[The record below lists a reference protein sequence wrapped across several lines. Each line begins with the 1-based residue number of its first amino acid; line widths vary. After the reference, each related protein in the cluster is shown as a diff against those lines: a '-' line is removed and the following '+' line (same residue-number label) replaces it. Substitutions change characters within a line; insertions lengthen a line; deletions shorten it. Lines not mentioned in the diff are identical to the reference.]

1 MINWPFHANARTD
14 HTGSPRLGGK
24 AFSAAGWI
32 TRSGRRFFQ
41 ETRHRQPADSRD
53 AFAPRKSFRHR
64 AARLRSSGR
73 QRLQDSGRAD
83 SIPPVM
89 LDLSQYQSIGEALR
103 DALDQYSNEVC
114 LIEAD
119 RDREKERLT
128 YRDFKQRA
136 HPLARALQEANLSAG
151 SRASIIMTN
160 QSKWLISAYAIFF
173 SGGVLVPLDYKLTPD
188 EQWQLL
194 KHSNA
199 TVLITE
205 YPIWRQ
211 LSVSAGRAAA
221 TNVQTV
227 LVTEAPA
234 KADLGGAQR
243 WEEFR
248 GAEEPVFI
256 PRKRKDIASI
266 VYSSGTGG
274 RPKGCMM
281 THENYLEQCVALT
294 SVYPFWPGVRY
305 LSILPTNHAIDFMV
319 GFFGP
324 FTCGACVVHLR
335 TLRPEFVRE
344 AFMRYKITYVSLVP
358 LVLKNLQKGLEA
370 KFAELP
376 PRKRKVFNALVAVN
390 KSLTKSHPRLWLS
403 RRLLKQVH
411 AAFGGELQA
420 IIVGGAFTEPQTLQ
434 FFYDLGIPV
443 ANGYGL
449 TEAGTAI
456 TVNDLKPF
464 RADTVGKP
472 LPGMEVKIAD
482 PSPNGIGEVCVRSKT
497 VMSGYLNE
505 PELTAETIVDGW
517 LRTGDLGK
525 FDAQGHLR
533 LSGRK
538 KNMIVTEEGKNIYP
552 EDIEAAFE
560 SLPVKEFCVFAANY
574 IWLQRSMV
582 GEQLVLVLHLEE
594 GQTLT
599 EELRREI
606 SARNSRLLNYKRVH
620 GLVLVNED
628 FPRTASLK
636 IKRNILAERLAQSDR
651 ASAILPL

>member
-1 MINWPFHANARTD
+1 MLNLANY
-14 HTGSPRLGGK
+14 S
-24 AFSAAGWI
+24 
-32 TRSGRRFFQ
+32 
-41 ETRHRQPADSRD
+41 
-53 AFAPRKSFRHR
+53 
-64 AARLRSSGR
+64 
-73 QRLQDSGRAD
+73 
-83 SIPPVM
+83 
-89 LDLSQYQSIGEALR
+89 SIGAALK
-103 DALDQYSNEVC
+103 DAMQRFADEVC

-119 RDREKERLT
+119 REREKERLT
-128 YRDFKQRA
+128 YREFNARA
-136 HPLARALQEANLSAG
+136 IPLARAIQDAG
-151 SRASIIMTN
+151 FAAGDRAGIIMTN
-160 QSKWLISAYAIFF
+160 QSKWLISAFAIFY
-173 SGGVLVPLDYKLTPD
+173 SGGILVPLDYKLTPA

-194 KHSNA
+194 QHSGA
-199 TVLITE
+199 KILITE

-211 LSVSAGRAAA
+211 LSSAPGRSAAF
-221 TNVQTV
+221 NIHTV

-234 KADLGGAQR
+234 NADLAGARR

-248 GAEEPVFI
+248 GSVAPTLVSRE
-256 PRKRKDIASI
+256 RQDIASI

-281 THENYLEQCVALT
+281 THENYLEQCAALT
-294 SVYPFWPGVRY
+294 SLYPFWPGVRY

-344 AFMRYKITYVSLVP
+344 AFIRYKITYVSLVP
-358 LVLKNLQKGLEA
+358 LVLKNLQKGLQA

-376 PRKRKVFNALVAVN
+376 PGRRRVFNALVAVN
-390 KSLTKSHPRLWLS
+390 KSLSKSHPRLWLS

-472 LPGMEVKIAD
+472 LPGMEVKIVD
-482 PSPNGIGEVCVRSKT
+482 PGPDGIGEVYVRSKT

-525 FDAQGHLR
+525 FDAQDHLH

-560 SLPVKEFCVFAANY
+560 GLAAEEVKEFCVFAANY
-574 IWLQRSMV
+574 IWPRRSMV
-582 GEQLVLVLHLEE
+582 GEQLIIVVHLES
-594 GQTLT
+594 GQALT
-599 EELRREI
+599 DQLKQEI
-606 SARNSRLLNYKRVH
+606 IQRNNRLLNYKRIH
-620 GLVLVNED
+620 GLVLDDQD

-636 IKRNILAERLAQSDR
+636 IKRNELAERLSKLDR
-651 ASAILPL
+651 DRVILPL

>member
-1 MINWPFHANARTD
+1 
-14 HTGSPRLGGK
+14 
-24 AFSAAGWI
+24 
-32 TRSGRRFFQ
+32 
-41 ETRHRQPADSRD
+41 
-53 AFAPRKSFRHR
+53 
-64 AARLRSSGR
+64 
-73 QRLQDSGRAD
+73 
-83 SIPPVM
+83 M
-89 LDLSQYQSIGEALR
+89 LDLANYSSIGAALK
-103 DALDQYSNEVC
+103 DAMERFAAEVC
-114 LIEAD
+114 LIES
-119 RDREKERLT
+119 DREREKQRLT
-128 YRDFKQRA
+128 YREFNV
-136 HPLARALQEANLSAG
+136 RALSLTRAMQDAG
-151 SRASIIMTN
+151 FAPGDRASIIMTN
-160 QSKWLISAYAIFF
+160 QSKWLISAFAIFY
-173 SGGVLVPLDYKLTPD
+173 SGGVLVPLDYKLTPA

-194 KHSNA
+194 QHSKA
-199 TVLITE
+199 KILITE

-211 LSVSAGRAAA
+211 LSTAPGRATAPSL
-221 TNVQTV
+221 QTV
-227 LVTEAPA
+227 LVSEAPPN
-234 KADLGGAQR
+234 ADLAGAQG

-248 GAEEPVFI
+248 GSVAPTLV
-256 PRKRKDIASI
+256 PRERKDLASI

-281 THENYLEQCVALT
+281 THENYLQQCVALT
-294 SVYPFWPGVRY
+294 SLYPFWPGVRY

-358 LVLKNLQKGLEA
+358 LVLKNLQKGLQA
-370 KFAELP
+370 RFAELP
-376 PRKRKVFNALVAVN
+376 TGKRKVFNALVAVN

-472 LPGMEVKIAD
+472 LPGMEVRIVD
-482 PSPNGIGEVCVRSKT
+482 PASDGVGEVYVRSKT

-525 FDAQGHLR
+525 FDAQGHLH

-560 SLPVKEFCVFAANY
+560 SLPAKEVKEFCVFAANY
-574 IWLQRSMV
+574 IWPKRSML
-582 GEQLVLVLHLEE
+582 GEQLIIVIHLENN
-594 GQTLT
+594 QLLT
-599 EELRREI
+599 DQLQQEI
-606 SARNSRLLNYKRVH
+606 IQRNHRLLNYKRIH
-620 GLVLVNED
+620 GLVLHEED

-636 IKRNILAERLAQSDR
+636 IKRNELAERLSKLDR
-651 ASAILPL
+651 DRVILPL

>member
-1 MINWPFHANARTD
+1 
-14 HTGSPRLGGK
+14 
-24 AFSAAGWI
+24 
-32 TRSGRRFFQ
+32 
-41 ETRHRQPADSRD
+41 
-53 AFAPRKSFRHR
+53 
-64 AARLRSSGR
+64 
-73 QRLQDSGRAD
+73 
-83 SIPPVM
+83 M
-89 LDLSQYQSIGEALR
+89 LDLSKYQSIGEALR
-103 DALDQYSNEVC
+103 DALDQFANEVC

-119 RDREKERLT
+119 REREKERLT
-128 YRDFKQRA
+128 YRDFKERA
-136 HPLARALQEANLSAG
+136 HPLAKALQDAGFTAG

-173 SGGVLVPLDYKLTPD
+173 TGGVVVPLDYKLTPD

-194 KHSNA
+194 KHSGA
-199 TVLITE
+199 AVLTTE
-205 YPIWRQ
+205 YPIWRR
-211 LSVSAGRAAA
+211 LSASPGRAAA

-234 KADLGGAQR
+234 NADLAGAKR

-248 GAEEPVFI
+248 RTGDPVFVV
-256 PRKRKDIASI
+256 RKRADTACI

-294 SVYPFWPGVRY
+294 SIYPFWPGVRY

-324 FTCGACVVHLR
+324 FTCGAAVVHLR
-335 TLRPEFVRE
+335 TLRPEYVRE
-344 AFMRYKITYVSLVP
+344 AFPKYKITYVSLVP
-358 LVLKNLQKGLEA
+358 LVLKNLQKGLQA
-370 KFAELP
+370 RFDALP
-376 PRKRKVFNALVAVN
+376 PGKRKIFNALVAVN
-390 KSLTKSHPRLWLS
+390 KALTKSRPRLGIS
-403 RRLLKQVH
+403 RRLLKRVH
-411 AAFGGELQA
+411 EAFGGELRA
-420 IIVGGAFTEPQTLQ
+420 IIVGGAFSEPQTLQ

-472 LPGMEVKIAD
+472 LPGMEVRIVNPAAD
-482 PSPNGIGEVCVRSKT
+482 GVGEVAVRSKT
-497 VMSGYLNE
+497 VMAGYLNE

-517 LRTGDLGK
+517 LMTGDLGR
-525 FDAQGHLR
+525 FDGAGHLQ
-533 LSGRK
+533 LTGRK

-552 EDIEAAFE
+552 EDIETVFE

-574 IWLQRSMV
+574 IWPKRSMA
-582 GEQLVLVLHLEE
+582 GEKLVLALHLEP
-594 GQTLT
+594 GQPYT
-599 EELRREI
+599 EELRQDI
-606 SARNSRLLNYKRVH
+606 NARNHRLINYKRIH
-620 GLVLVNED
+620 GVVLLDED

-636 IKRNILAERLAQSDR
+636 IKRNVLAERLAKLDS
-651 ASAILPL
+651 STAILPL